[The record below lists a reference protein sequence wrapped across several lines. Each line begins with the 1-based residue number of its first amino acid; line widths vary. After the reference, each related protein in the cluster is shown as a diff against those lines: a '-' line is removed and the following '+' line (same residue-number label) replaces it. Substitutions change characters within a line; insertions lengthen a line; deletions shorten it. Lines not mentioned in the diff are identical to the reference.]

1 MRAMPC
7 GSLLLEGLLVVER
20 ERALWARQL
29 LYCGQWHECSML
41 DVSCGDVQRGHRLY
55 SCECLLGVPCWRVL
69 LEGMQLVERERA
81 VQARQLLDCGQR
93 RERVV
98 QSLPRRSVLS
108 CWMREQQ
115 RQWFVRCRQFLCDGQ
130 WGQRAVQHMPCWR
143 VLLGG
148 LRVVTRQRA
157 LSRRQLLDGG
167 QRHQHD
173 VHALPRGNV

>member
-1 MRAMPC
+1 
-7 GSLLLEGLLVVER
+7 
-20 ERALWARQL
+20 
-29 LYCGQWHECSML
+29 
-41 DVSCGDVQRGHRLY
+41 
-55 SCECLLGVPCWRVL
+55 
-69 LEGMQLVERERA
+69 
-81 VQARQLLDCGQR
+81 
-93 RERVV
+93 V

-108 CWMREQQ
+108 CWMRKQQ
-115 RQWFVRCRQFLCDGQ
+115 RQWFVRCRQFLCDGR

-173 VHALPRGNV
+173 VHALPRGNVQHRRRVHVCCSLFGVPCRRVLSSWMQCVEGQRPVSCWQFLDCGQWHQCVVHRVPWRQVLPGGQHELQR

>member
-1 MRAMPC
+1 MQRLSCRRVLPRRVQLAK
-7 GSLLLEGLLVVER
+7 R

-93 RERVV
+93 RECVV
-98 QSLPRRSVLS
+98 QSLPRWSVLS
-108 CWMREQQ
+108 CWVREQQ
-115 RQWFVRCRQFLCDGQ
+115 RQWPLRCRQFLCDGE
-130 WGQRAVQHMPCWR
+130 WGQRALRCLSCGR
-143 VLLGG
+143 VLLDG
-148 LRVVTRQRA
+148 LLVVKRQRA
-157 LSRRQLLDGG
+157 LSRRQLLHGG
-167 QRHQHD
+167 QWHQCSM
-173 VHALPRGNV
+173 HALPRGNV

>member
-81 VQARQLLDCGQR
+81 VRCRQLLNGWQR
-93 RERVV
+93 
-98 QSLPRRSVLS
+98 QDIFMQCLPRWQILS
-108 CWMREQQ
+108 CSLQQLERE
-115 RQWFVRCRQFLCDGQ
+115 WS
-130 WGQRAVQHMPCWR
+130 
-143 VLLGG
+143 
-148 LRVVTRQRA
+148 LRGW
-157 LSRRQLLDGG
+157 QLLD
-167 QRHQHD
+167 RW
-173 VHALPRGNV
+173 